1 MAKFFFILFHHSTT
15 TAIRVHP
22 LSMKPHSSKNDQD
35 KRDEKETLPLQQQEV
50 ITHRMWKV
58 FAPHTI
64 LGKRW
69 RTTFKSLHY
78 YVPCTVGC
86 APERFP
92 RKTAPFPRKT
102 PLQISDEMG
111 KSEQRNDCLPPQSD
125 TKWKSRIPYP
135 WALSM
140 RTVVIIATNMI
151 FILTSGKVSHSFHP
165 SFNPVC
171 DIFRLLYIPR

>member
-1 MAKFFFILFHHSTT
+1 MANFFFILFHHSTT

-50 ITHRMWKV
+50 IIHRMWKV

-102 PLQISDEMG
+102 PPDIW
-111 KSEQRNDCLPPQSD
+111 RN
-125 TKWKSRIPYP
+125 
-135 WALSM
+135 
-140 RTVVIIATNMI
+140 
-151 FILTSGKVSHSFHP
+151 GKVRVKEWLSTPTIGHEVEKSNSLSLGSLHADSGYNCHEHDFYFNERQSFT
-165 SFNPVC
+165 
-171 DIFRLLYIPR
+171 LIPPKL